1 METNKP
7 YQVAS
12 HGNGDGAPQGD
23 PFVNEAPSYPQAYT
37 HFPVVRGR
45 ETPRI
50 GRGPPPNPS
59 RHGRSVSIDSPTVA
73 QRHASGNPMFFDP
86 AVTPTPNRT
95 GYPAQHVHAPQNVQ
109 YGLATDQNTQL
120 LYTLLGKMDTV
131 LDENRNLVSSVGEL
145 KQRVT
150 MLEQGGYALQAGR
163 RRGPQRG
170 RPVTRMQSTRR
181 PVSQQSENDSD
192 DFIDPVLRAVE
203 ALDGASE
210 TTTETEFSEDADDT
224 ASIADGYN
232 GGPVV
237 IDDGTLTRGERK
249 ATRLRISQIFR
260 QVCNVFGKEWPAVS
274 ELRVNPITKRQYPTP
289 NFNSDVLHPDNCA
302 LFRKVGLR
310 AQVVLSVPAW
320 PKALKR
326 LKTLKDPIVWDLDF
340 TTECA
345 KKSFCSYKKQWQAQ
359 ATIEGW
365 EKAEEKEKRDRR
377 TQRRVL
383 KSEQIK
389 KISDAVAEENDMD
402 AITSPTKC
410 LASTPTPKHPKTHE
424 NWKFRMATI
433 AKLPKDPASLKNT
446 HFLEVLVS
454 EWRAEAVIHR
464 LVHSLQRRYKK
475 NGKGGSAQQYHRV
488 CAVRRSTRIPRY
500 APYNSGIKQDWFE
513 DVKKNPDLALQVE
526 DWGRYETPDGCEFK
540 SIPLPA

>member
-1 METNKP
+1 MAMRRLNP
-7 YQVAS
+7 Y
-12 HGNGDGAPQGD
+12 GDGAPQGD

-50 GRGPPPNPS
+50 GRGPPPAMP
-59 RHGRSVSIDSPTVA
+59 V
-73 QRHASGNPMFFDP
+73 GNPMFFDP
-86 AVTPTPNRT
+86 TVTPTPNRT

-109 YGLATDQNTQL
+109 YGLATDQNTHYFICCL
-120 LYTLLGKMDTV
+120 ARWIRL

-170 RPVTRMQSTRR
+170 CPVTRMPSTRR

-192 DFIDPVLRAVE
+192 DFIDPVLRA
-203 ALDGASE
+203 
-210 TTTETEFSEDADDT
+210 TEFSEDADDT
-224 ASIADGYN
+224 ASIADGHN

-260 QVCNVFGKEWPAVS
+260 QVCNI
-274 ELRVNPITKRQYPTP
+274 RVNPITKRQYPTP

-302 LFRKVGLR
+302 L
-310 AQVVLSVPAW
+310 LSKAAW

-345 KKSFCSYKKQWQAQ
+345 KKSFRSYKKQWQAQ
-359 ATIEGW
+359 VTIEGR
-365 EKAEEKEKRDRR
+365 EKAKEKEKRDRR

-402 AITSPTKC
+402 TMFICDSTHPSTSPTKC
-410 LASTPTPKHPKTHE
+410 LAPTPTAETPETHE

-433 AKLPKDPASLKNT
+433 AKLPKDPA
-446 HFLEVLVS
+446 LVS
-454 EWRAEAVIHR
+454 EWRAEAYTDF
-464 LVHSLQRRYKK
+464 VHSLQRHYKK

-488 CAVRRSTRIPRY
+488 Y
-500 APYNSGIKQDWFE
+500 WFE

>member
-1 METNKP
+1 MAMRRLNP
-7 YQVAS
+7 Y
-12 HGNGDGAPQGD
+12 GDGAPQGD

-59 RHGRSVSIDSPTVA
+59 RHGRSVSIDSPTWQPHV
-73 QRHASGNPMFFDP
+73 FDP
-86 AVTPTPNRT
+86 AVTPTPNCT

-120 LYTLLGKMDTV
+120 LYMLLGKMDTV

-150 MLEQGGYALQAGR
+150 MLKQGRYALQAGR

-170 RPVTRMQSTRR
+170 RPVTRMPSTRR

-224 ASIADGYN
+224 ASIADGHN
-232 GGPVV
+232 GVQ
-237 IDDGTLTRGERK
+237 GERK
-249 ATRLRISQIFR
+249 ATRLRISQIFC
-260 QVCNVFGKEWPAVS
+260 QVCNIFGKD
-274 ELRVNPITKRQYPTP
+274 TPTP
-289 NFNSDVLHPDNCA
+289 NFNSDVLHPDNCV

-310 AQVVLSVPAW
+310 AQVILS
-320 PKALKR
+320 R
-326 LKTLKDPIVWDLDF
+326 LKTLKDPIIWDLDF

-345 KKSFCSYKKQWQAQ
+345 KKSFRSYKKQWQAQ
-359 ATIEGW
+359 ATIEGR
-365 EKAEEKEKRDRR
+365 EKAEEKEKRDRH

-402 AITSPTKC
+402 AMFIC
-410 LASTPTPKHPKTHE
+410 DSTHPEYLSDEMSGPDSDAETPKTHE

-433 AKLPKDPASLKNT
+433 ANSPKTPL
-446 HFLEVLVS
+446 LVS
-454 EWRAEAVIHR
+454 EWRAEA
-464 LVHSLQRRYKK
+464 YTDF

-488 CAVRRSTRIPRY
+488 CAGWRSTRIPRY

>member
-1 METNKP
+1 MAMRRLNP
-7 YQVAS
+7 Y
-12 HGNGDGAPQGD
+12 GDGAPQGD

-59 RHGRSVSIDSPTVA
+59 HHGRSVSIDSPTVA

-86 AVTPTPNRT
+86 AVTPMPNRT
-95 GYPAQHVHAPQNVQ
+95 GYPAQHVHAPQN
-109 YGLATDQNTQL
+109 NTQL

-150 MLEQGGYALQAGR
+150 MLEQGGYALQAGC

-170 RPVTRMQSTRR
+170 RPVTRMPSTRR

-192 DFIDPVLRAVE
+192 DFVDPVLRAVE

-210 TTTETEFSEDADDT
+210 TTTETEFSEDADNT
-224 ASIADGYN
+224 ASIADGHN

-249 ATRLRISQIFR
+249 ATRLHISQIFR

-310 AQVVLSVPAW
+310 AQVVLSDTAAW

-345 KKSFCSYKKQWQAQ
+345 KKSFRSYKKQWQAQ
-359 ATIEGW
+359 ATIEGR

-402 AITSPTKC
+402 AMFIC
-410 LASTPTPKHPKTHE
+410 DSTHPEYLSDEMSGPDSDAETPETHE
-424 NWKFRMATI
+424 NWKFCMATI
-433 AKLPKDPASLKNT
+433 AKLPKDPTSLKNT
-446 HFLEVLVS
+446 HFLEVLYTDF
-454 EWRAEAVIHR
+454 
-464 LVHSLQRRYKK
+464 VHSLQRHYKK

-488 CAVRRSTRIPRY
+488 CAGRRSTRIPRY

>member
-1 METNKP
+1 
-7 YQVAS
+7 
-12 HGNGDGAPQGD
+12 
-23 PFVNEAPSYPQAYT
+23 
-37 HFPVVRGR
+37 
-45 ETPRI
+45 
-50 GRGPPPNPS
+50 
-59 RHGRSVSIDSPTVA
+59 
-73 QRHASGNPMFFDP
+73 
-86 AVTPTPNRT
+86 
-95 GYPAQHVHAPQNVQ
+95 
-109 YGLATDQNTQL
+109 
-120 LYTLLGKMDTV
+120 
-131 LDENRNLVSSVGEL
+131 
-145 KQRVT
+145 

-170 RPVTRMQSTRR
+170 RPVTRMPSTRR

-192 DFIDPVLRAVE
+192 DFVDPVLCAVE

-224 ASIADGYN
+224 ASIADGHN

-260 QVCNVFGKEWPAVS
+260 QVCNVYGKEWPAVS

-310 AQVVLSVPAW
+310 AQVVLSDTAAW
-320 PKALKR
+320 PNALKR

-345 KKSFCSYKKQWQAQ
+345 KKSFRSYKKQWQAQ
-359 ATIEGW
+359 ATIEGR

-377 TQRRVL
+377 TQRR

-402 AITSPTKC
+402 AMFICDSTHPEYLSDEMAGTVSGYQKLLVLGFGNVVEGTETSVFPEWDVREVTLREYRLLC
-410 LASTPTPKHPKTHE
+410 LVAEVYVDWLASLAGFEP
-424 NWKFRMATI
+424 RRA
-433 AKLPKDPASLKNT
+433 AKRDRPGL
-446 HFLEVLVS
+446 
-454 EWRAEAVIHR
+454 
-464 LVHSLQRRYKK
+464 
-475 NGKGGSAQQYHRV
+475 
-488 CAVRRSTRIPRY
+488 
-500 APYNSGIKQDWFE
+500 SG
-513 DVKKNPDLALQVE
+513 P
-526 DWGRYETPDGCEFK
+526 
-540 SIPLPA
+540 

>member
-1 METNKP
+1 MAMRRLNP
-7 YQVAS
+7 Y
-12 HGNGDGAPQGD
+12 GDGAPQGD

-150 MLEQGGYALQAGR
+150 MLEQGRYTLQAGR

-170 RPVTRMQSTRR
+170 RPVTRMPSTRR
-181 PVSQQSENDSD
+181 P
-192 DFIDPVLRAVE
+192 

-210 TTTETEFSEDADDT
+210 TTTETEFSEDTDDT
-224 ASIADGYN
+224 ASIADGHN

-260 QVCNVFGKEWPAVS
+260 QVCNVFGKEWPAFS
-274 ELRVNPITKRQYPTP
+274 ELRVNPITKRQYSTP

-310 AQVVLSVPAW
+310 AQVVLSDTAAW

-326 LKTLKDPIVWDLDF
+326 LKTVKDPIVWDLDF

-345 KKSFCSYKKQWQAQ
+345 KKSFRSYKKQWQAQ
-359 ATIEGW
+359 ATIEGR

-402 AITSPTKC
+402 AMFIC
-410 LASTPTPKHPKTHE
+410 DSTHPEYLSDEMSGPDSDAETPETHE

-454 EWRAEAVIHR
+454 EWRAEA
-464 LVHSLQRRYKK
+464 YTDF

-488 CAVRRSTRIPRY
+488 CAGRRSTRIPRY

-526 DWGRYETPDGCEFK
+526 DWGRYEMPDGCEFK

>member
-1 METNKP
+1 MAMRRLNP
-7 YQVAS
+7 Y
-12 HGNGDGAPQGD
+12 GDGAPQGD
-23 PFVNEAPSYPQAYT
+23 LFVNEAPSYPQAYT

-59 RHGRSVSIDSPTVA
+59 RHGRSVSITAPPLLSAMPVA
-73 QRHASGNPMFFDP
+73 
-86 AVTPTPNRT
+86 TPCFSTPT

-150 MLEQGGYALQAGR
+150 ILEQGGYALQAGR

-170 RPVTRMQSTRR
+170 RPVTRMPSTRQ

-210 TTTETEFSEDADDT
+210 TTTETEFSKDADDT
-224 ASIADGYN
+224 ASIADGHN

-310 AQVVLSVPAW
+310 AQVVLSDTVAW

-345 KKSFCSYKKQWQAQ
+345 KKSFRSYKKQWQAQ
-359 ATIEGW
+359 ATIEGP
-365 EKAEEKEKRDRR
+365 EKAEKKEKRDRR
-377 TQRRVL
+377 THYQAPLQHVQVFRLLREHFQLHSKDFAL
-383 KSEQIK
+383 K
-389 KISDAVAEENDMD
+389 V
-402 AITSPTKC
+402 
-410 LASTPTPKHPKTHE
+410 
-424 NWKFRMATI
+424 
-433 AKLPKDPASLKNT
+433 KLVP
-446 HFLEVLVS
+446 VS
-454 EWRAEAVIHR
+454 
-464 LVHSLQRRYKK
+464 
-475 NGKGGSAQQYHRV
+475 
-488 CAVRRSTRIPRY
+488 
-500 APYNSGIKQDWFE
+500 
-513 DVKKNPDLALQVE
+513 
-526 DWGRYETPDGCEFK
+526 
-540 SIPLPA
+540 